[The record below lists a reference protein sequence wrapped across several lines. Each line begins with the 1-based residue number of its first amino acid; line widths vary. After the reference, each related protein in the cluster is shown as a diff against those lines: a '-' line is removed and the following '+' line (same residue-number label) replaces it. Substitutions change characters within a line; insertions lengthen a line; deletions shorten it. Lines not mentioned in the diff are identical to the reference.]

1 MINKQDNKATRP
13 NYYNEGIATWDY
25 TTSHDMRF
33 LEGNIIKYVTRYR
46 QKNGLEDL
54 EKAMEYLTKLIE
66 VEKAK
71 VRTKL

>member
-1 MINKQDNKATRP
+1 MINKQDDRTKP
-13 NYYNEGIATWDY
+13 GYYNKGIATWDY
-25 TTSHDMRF
+25 TISHDMRF

-54 EKAMEYLTKLIE
+54 EKAMAYLTKLIE

-71 VRTKL
+71 ARPKL